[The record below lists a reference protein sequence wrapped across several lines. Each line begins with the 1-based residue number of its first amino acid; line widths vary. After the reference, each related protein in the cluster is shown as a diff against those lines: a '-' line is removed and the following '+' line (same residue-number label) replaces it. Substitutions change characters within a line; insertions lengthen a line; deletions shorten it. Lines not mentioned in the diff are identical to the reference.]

1 MRAEM
6 AGRTGHDII
15 HPDVTHLEAGPR
27 IFFVDRLMQARPAA
41 VNGEAQTPASAEGSL
56 LVTICQART
65 SPHNAL
71 DQHSNPAVF
80 ASFRRF
86 GNSDFTRASADGRL
100 SLSTRDDAGYLR
112 TQAAIH
118 GRRDVEV

>member
-15 HPDVTHLEAGPR
+15 HPDVTHLEDGPR

-41 VNGEAQTPASAEGSL
+41 VNGEARTPASAEGSL

-65 SPHNAL
+65 SPRITRSISIATRQSLRLFDAL
-71 DQHSNPAVF
+71 E
-80 ASFRRF
+80 
-86 GNSDFTRASADGRL
+86 TR
-100 SLSTRDDAGYLR
+100 
-112 TQAAIH
+112 I
-118 GRRDVEV
+118 